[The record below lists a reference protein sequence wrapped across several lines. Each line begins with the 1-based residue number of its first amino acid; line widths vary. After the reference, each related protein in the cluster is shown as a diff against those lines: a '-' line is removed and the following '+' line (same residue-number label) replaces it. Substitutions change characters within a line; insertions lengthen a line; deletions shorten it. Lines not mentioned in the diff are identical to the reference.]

1 MSQTRE
7 AAAKALMQILDQ
19 GQMSHLVIRKTVDEE
34 AWQEADRAFFTRLT
48 EGTLEKLLV
57 IDPILNEY
65 SSTPVRKMKPF
76 IRELLRS
83 SVYQLLFM
91 DSVPDR
97 AVVNEAVKLAEKKGF
112 RGLKGY
118 VNAVLREV
126 ARKRDEGFF
135 QDSKAEEVLPAWLKD
150 HFEKTCGAEKTA
162 KILASLQERE
172 PLTVHRHRSRASREE
187 VLSSLR
193 EQGVTA
199 SPGRYL
205 KDEALIL
212 PAGAALGKLNA
223 FLKGW
228 IQPQD
233 ESSQL
238 AILAA
243 GIREGDRVLDVCAA
257 PGGKTLFAA
266 DRVGAK
272 GQVVACDISEK
283 KTSLI
288 KENAARAGFAQII
301 PQVWDATVRKETRVG
316 AFDVVLADLPCS
328 GLGIIGRKKDI
339 RYKMTPEQMD
349 ELSFLQRKILDTVWE
364 YVKKDGVLLY
374 STCTINPKENEEN
387 RAYVLEHYPFVPVD
401 LSGREEF
408 AAFAGE
414 ESLKEGYLQLLPGV
428 HGCDGFFFSVMK
440 RYE

>member
-76 IRELLRS
+76 VRALLRS

-150 HFEKTCGAEKTA
+150 HFEKTCGAEKPA

-172 PLTVHRHRSRASREE
+172 PLTGHRHRSRASREE

-212 PAGAALGKLNA
+212 PAGAALGKL
-223 FLKGW
+223 
-228 IQPQD
+228 
-233 ESSQL
+233 
-238 AILAA
+238 AA
-243 GIREGDRVLDVCAA
+243 GHSGSRHKGRRPGAGCVRGSGRKDALRGRPGRGKR
-257 PGGKTLFAA
+257 PGGRL
-266 DRVGAK
+266 
-272 GQVVACDISEK
+272 
-283 KTSLI
+283 
-288 KENAARAGFAQII
+288 
-301 PQVWDATVRKETRVG
+301 
-316 AFDVVLADLPCS
+316 
-328 GLGIIGRKKDI
+328 
-339 RYKMTPEQMD
+339 
-349 ELSFLQRKILDTVWE
+349 
-364 YVKKDGVLLY
+364 
-374 STCTINPKENEEN
+374 
-387 RAYVLEHYPFVPVD
+387 
-401 LSGREEF
+401 
-408 AAFAGE
+408 
-414 ESLKEGYLQLLPGV
+414 
-428 HGCDGFFFSVMK
+428 
-440 RYE
+440 